1 MFTEMPVLTQ
11 PSGGSDSY
19 DTLDWV
25 SIAANG
31 SIPVF
36 TTKGRAKAI
45 WLTRY
50 ITSSPYNNKVVTY
63 TNVNPTTGE
72 IDNESIYDFDS
83 SASAPVI
90 DSVDFVVS
98 DTEVT
103 LSTRLT
109 SLAHIL
115 QLIYTY

>member
-1 MFTEMPVLTQ
+1 MARVRANNA
-11 PSGGSDSY
+11 SGGGGSDSY
-19 DTLDWV
+19 DTLNWV
-25 SIAANG
+25 SVAANG

-45 WLTRY
+45 WLVRY

-83 SASAPVI
+83 TSSPVL
-90 DSVDFVVS
+90 DPVDFVVS

-109 SLAHIL
+109 SLAHVL

>member
-1 MFTEMPVLTQ
+1 MLSECIYT
-11 PSGGSDSY
+11 SGGGGDSY
-19 DTLDWV
+19 DTLNWV
-25 SIAANG
+25 SVEANG

-45 WLTRY
+45 WLVRY

-83 SASAPVI
+83 TSSPVL
-90 DSVDFVVS
+90 DPVDFVVS

-109 SLAHIL
+109 SLAHML